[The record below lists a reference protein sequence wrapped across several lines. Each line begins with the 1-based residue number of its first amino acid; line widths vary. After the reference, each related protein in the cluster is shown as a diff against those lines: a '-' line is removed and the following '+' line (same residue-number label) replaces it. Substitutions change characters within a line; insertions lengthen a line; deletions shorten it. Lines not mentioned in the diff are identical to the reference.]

1 MKKIR
6 ECAKTLRSKNCD
18 PFFTTFDIFFE
29 NQEDYNDLKSSNIIN
44 NNNISN
50 LYSIREEDVSGIYFL
65 DNILALKITIKKNIP
80 SSEPACKDVFGAHQH
95 IMLAEMEF

>member
-1 MKKIR
+1 MCKNI
-6 ECAKTLRSKNCD
+6 EVKNCD

-65 DNILALKITIKKNIP
+65 DNILALKITIK
-80 SSEPACKDVFGAHQH
+80 
-95 IMLAEMEF
+95 L